1 MRKKVF
7 SLMVAGL
14 LTAVSIAPAF
24 AQGGGGGGGGGAGG
38 AGGGAGGVP
47 VLALAAEVLELV
59 EQARAALEAVQQLE
73 QEVEGRAQPELQVR
87 REAQARAPAAGPGM
101 R

>member
-1 MRKKVF
+1 
-7 SLMVAGL
+7 VA
-14 LTAVSIAPAF
+14 AEAEEQVAPA
-24 AQGGGGGGGGGAGG
+24 AGP
-38 AGGGAGGVP
+38 AEVR

-87 REAQARAPAAGPGM
+87 REAQARAPAAAPGAET